1 MSIVGGHWTYS
12 GNPAAS
18 DKDAVRHLLGDT
30 DERDQQ
36 LSDEEIEWEVAQ
48 AGTVRSA
55 AANAARS
62 LAGRYSLQPSSK
74 KVGDLSIT
82 YGDRA
87 KALLTLAKTIDA
99 DANLGAI
106 PRAGGISVSDK
117 QAVEADTD
125 RVVPSFTRGMHDHPG
140 VGYPDTDSDPDTR
153 GYG

>member
-74 KVGDLSIT
+74 KVGDLAVT
-82 YGDRA
+82 YGERA
-87 KALLTLAKTIDA
+87 AMMLTLAKSLDA

-106 PRAGGISVSDK
+106 PRAGGISIADK
-117 QAVEADTD
+117 EAVEADTD
-125 RVVPSFTRGMHDHPG
+125 RVRPAFSRGMHDHPG
-140 VGYPDTDSDPDTR
+140 VGWPDTDTDTR